1 MNKLALTCILLL
13 ISLPTVYAQKK
24 LDFYVFEDYE
34 YVLKIDPQQT
44 TKERKLIRSQDPSL
58 RPWLPENQIGWQI
71 QDQNYFDLFLQHTKK
86 KQSVPINFYKYVVL
100 AVVQVDYRDWSFRIN
115 EITYDAENNNVHVSY
130 RAQPYGPQI
139 QNPKASSVVVLIEQN
154 RQIQK
159 AGMRNLEFSVSVN
172 DGAIV
177 SNHNSSLSIF
187 PLAYTSEQYYTGNE
201 MVSGNNSSGSF
212 GPDLMGTKAPQPDN
226 SERPDADPQVASTAG
241 PTTGPVATPDYADI
255 EVEKRR
261 QEVMAEAEAKRKEAE
276 ARKEAALLEAALNS
290 APATHPIPG
299 QSFFE
304 PQGYMVKKSVR
315 LEPSNYLLIE
325 NIYEW
330 DIYLKSVPPGMTPI
344 TPITADDFLKYYAIA
359 IIKHEKRYWEMSTIS
374 FEAQGAEAKL
384 DYGANITL
392 NNMNWTAT
400 VAHIIMVERGKYD
413 TINLY
418 ENDRRVGILS
428 VR

>member
-13 ISLPTVYAQKK
+13 FSLPTVYAQKK

-44 TKERKLIRSQDPSL
+44 SGERKLIRSQDPAL

-71 QDQNYFDLFLQHTKK
+71 QDQNYFDLFLQHTQKP
-86 KQSVPINFYKYVVL
+86 QSVPINFYKYVAL
-100 AVVQVDYRDWSFRIN
+100 AIVQVDYRDWSFRIN

-139 QNPKASSVVVLIEQN
+139 SNPKASTVVVLIEQN

-159 AGMRNLEFSVSVN
+159 AGMRNLDFSVSVN

-201 MVSGNNSSGSF
+201 MVTGNGSSGNL
-212 GPDLMGTKAPQPDN
+212 GPDLMPTRPDQSDN
-226 SERPDADPQVASTAG
+226 SERPDPDPQVVSTAQ
-241 PTTGPVATPDYADI
+241 PDYAAI
-255 EVEKRR
+255 EAEKKR
-261 QEVMAEAEAKRKEAE
+261 QEAAAEAEAQRKEAE
-276 ARKEAALLEAALNS
+276 ARKEAALLEAALNA
-290 APATHPIPG
+290 APATRPIPG

-344 TPITADDFLKYYAIA
+344 TPITADDFLKYYAVA

-374 FEAQGAEAKL
+374 FETLGDEAKL

-400 VAHIIMVERGKYD
+400 VAHIIMVERGQYD